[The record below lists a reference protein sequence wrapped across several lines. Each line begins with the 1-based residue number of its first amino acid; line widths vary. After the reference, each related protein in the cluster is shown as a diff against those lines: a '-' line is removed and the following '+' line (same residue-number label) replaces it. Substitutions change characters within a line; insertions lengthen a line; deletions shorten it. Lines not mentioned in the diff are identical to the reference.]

1 MRLAIVGPR
10 LSGKTT
16 LFNALTG
23 LEAATGVGAEGSVHL
38 GVFDVPDPRFDR
50 LIEALPY
57 PTTTPARIEMVDIP
71 GFSEMP
77 TGGRGGRG
85 LDEKILHEARNADA
99 LILLVRAF
107 ARASVPHPSGTIEP
121 IADLNAAWADM
132 LVADQVSAEKRLAR
146 LRPLAAKG
154 GAGPDEKRELAA
166 LEQVVECLESG
177 NGLLSLEQG
186 EEEARLLRGFGFL
199 TAKPLFV
206 IVNIGEEQLPAEAKP
221 AWREWGETH
230 GAGAVAICAG
240 LAAELGRMDPDDAD
254 AFAREY
260 GVELNATES
269 VIRAA
274 YEALDVVTF
283 YTATGEKEARA
294 WTLPRGGTALEAAGS
309 IHSDMAKGFIRAE
322 VIGVDELIA
331 AGSLAAARKSG
342 LLRQE
347 GKTYLVEDGDVLN
360 IKFAP

>member
-23 LEAATGVGAEGSVHL
+23 LNAATGVGADGSVHL

-50 LIEALPY
+50 LTRALPY

-71 GFSEMP
+71 GFSEVAA
-77 TGGRGGRG
+77 GGGGGRG
-85 LDEKILHEARNADA
+85 LDEKILHEARNADG
-99 LILLVRAF
+99 LILLVRSF
-107 ARASVPHPSGTIEP
+107 AQPSVPHPSGTIDP

-132 LVADQVSAEKRLAR
+132 LIADQASAEKRLAT
-146 LRPLAAKG
+146 LKPMAAKG
-154 GAGPDEKRELAA
+154 GAGTDEKHELAA
-166 LEQVVECLESG
+166 LERVVEHLESG
-177 NGLLSLEQG
+177 QGLSGLDLG

-199 TAKPLFV
+199 TAKPLF
-206 IVNIGEEQLPAEAKP
+206 IIINIGEEGLPPETSP
-221 AWREWGETH
+221 EWREWGVAH
-230 GAGAVAICAG
+230 GAEVIAICAG
-240 LAAELGRMDPDDAD
+240 LAAELARMDPDDAD

-269 VIRAA
+269 VIRTA
-274 YEALDVVTF
+274 YETLNVVTF
-283 YTATGEKEARA
+283 YTATGEKEVRA
-294 WTLPRGGTALEAAGS
+294 WTHPRGATALEAAGS

-322 VIGVDELIA
+322 VIGVDELIE
-331 AGSLAAARKSG
+331 AGSIAAARKSG

-347 GKTYLVEDGDVLN
+347 GKTYLVEDGDILN